1 MARPLPK
8 ILTRAESERLLDQPT
23 SERTPR
29 RDYLAMRLMLAAG
42 LRVGEAVAVATEHV
56 DWSTGRLMIRDGKG
70 SRDRTVWLD
79 DRLLG
84 ELGAWMDRRPQSDAG
99 LLLPTRTGSQVHTS
113 HLRRSVK
120 RYARMA
126 DVDESDR
133 VSPHTLRHTFAT
145 RLYEATTDLRLV
157 QRALGH
163 ADVRTTQIYT
173 HVADVDLAD
182 AMRDLDT

>member
-1 MARPLPK
+1 MARRRLPK
-8 ILTRAESERLLDQPT
+8 ILTRAESDALLDQPT
-23 SERTPR
+23 SELTPR
-29 RDYLAMRLMLAAG
+29 RDYLLMRLMLGAG
-42 LRVGEAVAVATEHV
+42 LRVGEAVAVRDDHLDFA
-56 DWSTGRLMIRDGKG
+56 TGRLVIRDGKG
-70 SRDRTVWLD
+70 SCDRTVWLD

-84 ELGAWMDRRPQSDAG
+84 ELGAWMDRRPQSE
-99 LLLPTRTGSQVHTS
+99 LLLPTRTASQVHPS
-113 HLRRSVK
+113 HLRRSCT
-120 RYARMA
+120 RYAHQA
-126 DVDESDR
+126 DVDEADR